1 MIFSFIHQR
10 MIDHVLQEVIMT
22 VHLHIY
28 PYINIIKTE
37 SWIIFAHK
45 GNIGKLFQRIS
56 TIITVHQ
63 KLECKKNPDRKNREW
78 SCPYIH

>member
-37 SWIIFAHK
+37 S
-45 GNIGKLFQRIS
+45 
-56 TIITVHQ
+56 
-63 KLECKKNPDRKNREW
+63 
-78 SCPYIH
+78 